1 MSTIKILY
9 NDCYGGFTLS
19 KAFKEEYQRRT
30 GKAVGRDA
38 AAFWYRGP
46 DTFRCNPIAISIVKE
61 FGSEWSSGL
70 NSSIEIR
77 EIPSTFARYWE
88 ITEYNGEETVNV
100 NAAEAYA
107 DILHS
112 YMSSGDLGVLVKQ
125 YRAIRVAEGQLHR
138 VPVIAALPEAPA
150 CGLLPAGGG
159 GDSEFIQSL
168 KAGEWRAEDLTAI
181 FRAMAGGVKDTGLVD
196 DEDEEDGSSS
206 PDSIRHA

>member
-30 GKAVGRDA
+30 GKAVGCDA

-46 DTFRCNPIAISIVKE
+46 DTFRCNPVAIAIVEE
-61 FGSEWSSGL
+61 FGSEWSSGP

-88 ITEYNGEETVNV
+88 ITEYDGEEAVIV

-107 DILHS
+107 DILHG
-112 YMSSGDLGVLVKQ
+112 YMDSGDLGALVKQ

-138 VPVIAALPEAPA
+138 APAVPALPEAPA
-150 CGLLPAGGG
+150 GGLLPAGG

-168 KAGEWRAEDLTAI
+168 KAGEWRPEDLTAI

-196 DEDEEDGSSS
+196 DEEEEDGA
-206 PDSIRHA
+206 DSIGHT